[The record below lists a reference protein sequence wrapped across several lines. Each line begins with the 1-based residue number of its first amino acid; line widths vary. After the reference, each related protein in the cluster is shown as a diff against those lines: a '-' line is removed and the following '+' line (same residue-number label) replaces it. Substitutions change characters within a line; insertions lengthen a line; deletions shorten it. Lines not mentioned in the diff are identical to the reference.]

1 MPAPSKVEVEA
12 AFRTLGFVNDP
23 ATISK
28 LLRAIASGEL
38 AISNQ
43 YDITLIAAANMIDRF
58 SEVTKCLTGAHGKSR
73 NGGH

>member
-1 MPAPSKVEVEA
+1 MPAPSEVEIEA

-38 AISNQ
+38 AKTNK
-43 YDITLIAAANMIDRF
+43 YDIPLIAAANMIDRF
-58 SEVTKCLTGAHGKSR
+58 SEITKCLTGANGKSR
-73 NGGH
+73 SGAH